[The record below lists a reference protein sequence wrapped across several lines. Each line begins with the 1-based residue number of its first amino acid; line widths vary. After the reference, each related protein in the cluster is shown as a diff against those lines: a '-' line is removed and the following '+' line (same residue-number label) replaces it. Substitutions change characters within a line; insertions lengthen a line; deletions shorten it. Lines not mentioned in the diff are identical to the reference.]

1 MKQKSMSAK
10 QKAHNKILKYLKNK
24 EIFSIYKDFKKL
36 LKVGNSYAV
45 AVSGGPDSL
54 ALAYFSK
61 CFSLQNKTKFFY
73 FTVDHRL
80 RKDSGLEAKKV
91 SSNLK
96 KFGINCKILTWKGKK
111 PMSNIQSIAR
121 YNRYHLIAKECKK
134 NKTKNLLLG
143 HQIEDLYENFFLRLL
158 RGSGLKGLISMD
170 VTSEDSINGIK
181 IFRPLINIEKLKLI
195 NVSKKVFNFFIKDPS
210 NTNDVFARIRIR
222 KLINELKREGLD
234 TNKLKLSIKN
244 LKDSDR
250 TIKFYV
256 SRNIEENTI
265 YFENKQ
271 NFFLKRNFF
280 YQPNEIVFR
289 SLSNVL
295 NKISKRY
302 YSPRGKSLMEL
313 INRIKFKDFKK
324 STLGGCIVEKI
335 NESVLISREKP
346 KKH

>member
-10 QKAHNKILKYLKNK
+10 QKAHNKILNYLKNK

-36 LKVGNSYAV
+36 LKSGNSYAV

-61 CFSLQNKTKFFY
+61 CFSLENKTKFLY
-73 FTVDHRL
+73 FIVDHRL

-91 SSNLK
+91 SARLK

-111 PMSNIQSIAR
+111 PTSNIQSIAR

-134 NKTKNLLLG
+134 SKTKNLLLG

-170 VTSEDSINGIK
+170 VTSEDSTNGIK

-234 TNKLKLSIKN
+234 INKLKLSIKN

-256 SRNIEENTI
+256 SRNIEENAI

-271 NFFLKRNFF
+271 NYFLKRDFF

-289 SLSNVL
+289 SLSSVL

-302 YSPRGKSLMEL
+302 YSPRGKSLVEL
-313 INRIKFKDFKK
+313 INKVKFKDFKK

>member
-1 MKQKSMSAK
+1 
-10 QKAHNKILKYLKNK
+10 
-24 EIFSIYKDFKKL
+24 
-36 LKVGNSYAV
+36 
-45 AVSGGPDSL
+45 
-54 ALAYFSK
+54 
-61 CFSLQNKTKFFY
+61 
-73 FTVDHRL
+73 
-80 RKDSGLEAKKV
+80 
-91 SSNLK
+91 
-96 KFGINCKILTWKGKK
+96 
-111 PMSNIQSIAR
+111 
-121 YNRYHLIAKECKK
+121 
-134 NKTKNLLLG
+134 
-143 HQIEDLYENFFLRLL
+143 
-158 RGSGLKGLISMD
+158 MD

-210 NTNDVFARIRIR
+210 NTNDVFTRIRIR

-234 TNKLKLSIKN
+234 INKLKLSIKN

-256 SRNIEENTI
+256 FRNIEENAI

-289 SLSNVL
+289 SLSYVL

-302 YSPRGKSLMEL
+302 YSPRGKSLVEL
-313 INRIKFKDFKK
+313 INKVKLKDFKK

-335 NESVLISREKP
+335 NESVLISREKS